1 MKRTF
6 SLLLIALT
14 LTLGGCA
21 TTQTTKSGAVG
32 VERKQFMMLSTK
44 QVDRMAAQSYLQTLK
59 EADSKH
65 KLNQNPQQTERV
77 RAISKRLIAQT
88 GVFRPDALQWKWEV
102 NVQEDKQLNAY
113 CMPGGKIMVY
123 SGLIEKL
130 NATDDELAAVIG
142 HEIAHALREHGRERM
157 SQAYAQQAGVV
168 GIGIL
173 AAILSDD
180 ANTAKASMGV
190 AATVGA
196 LALTLP
202 NSREGEREADRI
214 GLELSARAGYDP
226 NAAVTLWQKMGAQGG
241 SKPPEWMSTHP
252 SEQSRIQDLKAL
264 VPTVMPL
271 YQEAKAKHS

>member
-1 MKRTF
+1 MKKLF
-6 SLLLIALT
+6 AALIAAILVA
-14 LTLGGCA
+14 GCA

-32 VERKQFMMLSTK
+32 VERKQFMMLSEK
-44 QVDRMAAQSYLQTLK
+44 QVEQMSAQSYLQTLK
-59 EADSKH
+59 EADAKK
-65 KLNQNPQQTERV
+65 KLNPDPQQTERV
-77 RAISKRLIAQT
+77 RTIARRLIAQT
-88 GVFRPDALQWKWEV
+88 GAFRVDALNWKWEV

-130 NATDDELAAVIG
+130 NTTDDELAAVIG

-157 SQAYAQQAGVV
+157 SQAYAQQAGVI

-173 AAILSDD
+173 AAIFSDD
-180 ANTAKASMGV
+180 PKTAQASMGV

-214 GLELSARAGYDP
+214 GLELSARAAYDP
-226 NAAVTLWQKMGAQGG
+226 NAAVTLWQKMGAQSGA
-241 SKPPEWMSTHP
+241 KPPEWMSTHP
-252 SEQSRIQDLKAL
+252 SEKSRIQDLKRL
-264 VPTVMPL
+264 IPTVMPL
-271 YQEAKAKHS
+271 YQEAKAKQG